1 MEVTVNEGM
10 SGKENLRLFGNLNRC
25 ICRSHRRVGRC
36 EFSARC
42 FQVSALSVLDGGKQ
56 LTSSG
61 AGAPQVVGNDS
72 LATYCKPS
80 EPA

>member
-1 MEVTVNEGM
+1 M

-25 ICRSHRRVGRC
+25 ICRSHRRV

-72 LATYCKPS
+72 LT
-80 EPA
+80 